1 MHIIRVAIPA
11 ASFSWTD
18 LVFCPFRIGGLWERT
33 TVDNHVVTTLGIG
46 KDTPV
51 HADAMGLIELLNRS
65 TGHDHMTGPTK

>member
-1 MHIIRVAIPA
+1 M
-11 ASFSWTD
+11 
-18 LVFCPFRIGGLWERT
+18 
-33 TVDNHVVTTLGIG
+33 DNHVVTTLGIG